1 MSDDVEKR
9 KELEQIIKRIAESEE
24 QRLQNLK
31 KEVDFYEE
39 GLKKLKDIE
48 AIKQAEILKSEA
60 QVELQAKA
68 LEQIKK
74 RVLQGQMLDQIH
86 HDILKNLGIETSQHG
101 NNLDV
106 IEKQLE
112 ALERKKEAQN
122 SINGLLKQQ
131 APLPAKIQ
139 RSQAF
144 IAEAAEQGRLAQ
156 VGAHKANIALEKG
169 LMRFGGAIKDAI
181 LEMNKAQKSF
191 ERMTAGIFGP
201 SVSKEVQNT
210 VKDLDILGVSAEEA
224 YGAQLQLSRIVTDFT
239 TMTAGQQKQLRE
251 LAVTYVE
258 LGIN

>member
-1 MSDDVEKR
+1 MSDDVDKR
-9 KELEQIIKRIAESEE
+9 KELEEVIKRLAQTEE
-24 QRLQNLK
+24 QRLQNLE
-31 KEVDFYEE
+31 KEVKFYEQ
-39 GLKKLKDIE
+39 GLEKLKDID
-48 AIKQAEILKSEA
+48 AIKQTEILKSEA
-60 QVELQAKA
+60 QVELHTQA

-74 RVLQGQMLDQIH
+74 RVQQGRMLDEIH
-86 HDILKNLGIETSQHG
+86 HDILRNLGIEISQQG
-101 NNLDV
+101 NKLDV

-122 SINGLLKQQ
+122 SINSLLKQQ
-131 APLPAKIQ
+131 APLTAKIQ

-144 IAEAAEQGRLAQ
+144 ITEAAEQGRLAQ

-210 VKDLDILGVSAEEA
+210 VKDLDILGDA
-224 YGAQLQLSRIVTDFT
+224 
-239 TMTAGQQKQLRE
+239 AGMLNFMVR
-251 LAVTYVE
+251 A
-258 LGIN
+258 N